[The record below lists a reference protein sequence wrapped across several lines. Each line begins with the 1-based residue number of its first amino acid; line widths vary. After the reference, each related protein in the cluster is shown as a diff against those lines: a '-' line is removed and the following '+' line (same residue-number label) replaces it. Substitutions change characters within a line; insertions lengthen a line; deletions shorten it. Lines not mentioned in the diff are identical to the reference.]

1 MRDLR
6 GGSGEVVISG
16 AGPAGLLA
24 ARSILDRRPEATLA
38 ILEKRGTSVFSP
50 QRAKP
55 LARAVVC
62 F

>member
-1 MRDLR
+1 M
-6 GGSGEVVISG
+6 VISG

-38 ILEKRGTSVFSP
+38 ILEKRGTSVSSP